1 MYHNHWKRLL
11 CLALVLTLLMSISA
25 VLAAPYD
32 AKNTE
37 NTYDQTGNQFT
48 PSIDTD
54 LSYDSYT
61 TPRIRKIRMTR
72 RETNLLRPSIRI
84 CRMIPTRVSETA
96 SLPDSATMITIPM
109 TDPSWRISMRK
120 TTAGLIWIL

>member
-37 NTYDQTGNQFT
+37 NTYDQTGNQF
-48 PSIDTD
+48 
-54 LSYDSYT
+54 
-61 TPRIRKIRMTR
+61 
-72 RETNLLRPSIRI
+72 
-84 CRMIPTRVSETA
+84 SETA
-96 SLPDSATMITIPM
+96 SLPDSVTMIIIPM

-120 TTAGLIWIL
+120 TTAGLTWIP